1 MKNADIRRQEDLGMS
16 QKPKFIVIEGL
27 DGSGKSTQIDL
38 LIAHFKH
45 QGIETRF
52 VHFPRHNEGVFGK
65 LIARFL
71 RGEFGEVKD
80 VHPQLV
86 ALLFAE
92 DRKEFASTLQG
103 WLDDGHAVLCDRYV
117 LSNIAFQCAKLQT
130 VEEKTML
137 RDWILDFEFAQNKI
151 PKPDFSLHLSVPF
164 AFTERALTARM
175 EVQARAYLAGAHD
188 IHEKDFSLQLA
199 VKQEYEALVASDKSI
214 RNIVCYNDAS
224 EMKSISEI
232 HELILNAID

>member
-1 MKNADIRRQEDLGMS
+1 MP
-16 QKPKFIVIEGL
+16 QKHKFIAIEGL

-38 LIAHFKH
+38 LIAHFRA

-52 VHFPRHNEGVFGK
+52 IHFPRHNEGVFGK

-92 DRKEFASTLQG
+92 DRKEFATILQG
-103 WLDDGHAVLCDRYV
+103 WLDAGHVVLCDRYV
-117 LSNIAFQCAKLQT
+117 LSNIAFQCAKLDDPIAK
-130 VEEKTML
+130 ESL
-137 RDWILDFEFAQNKI
+137 REWILEFEYTYNKI

-175 EVQARAYLAGAHD
+175 AAQARDYLDGGHD
-188 IHEKDFSLQLA
+188 IHEKDFALQKAVRLA
-199 VKQEYEALVASDKSI
+199 YETLVATDPSI
-214 RNIVCYNDAS
+214 RNIVCADDAGQ
-224 EMKSISEI
+224 MRPIAEI
-232 HELILNAID
+232 HQLILDAIEA

>member
-1 MKNADIRRQEDLGMS
+1 MPHS
-16 QKPKFIVIEGL
+16 PKFIAIEGL
-27 DGSGKSTQIDL
+27 DGSGKSTQIEL
-38 LIAHFKH
+38 LTRHFRA

-92 DRKEFASTLQG
+92 DRKEFSNTLRG
-103 WLDDGHAVLCDRYV
+103 WLEAGHVVLCDRYV
-117 LSNIAFQCAKLQT
+117 LSNIAFQCAKLCD
-130 VEEKTML
+130 EASKSAL
-137 RDWILDFEFAQNKI
+137 RDWILEFEFVHNQI

-164 AFTERALTARM
+164 DFTERALSARIAA
-175 EVQARAYLAGAHD
+175 QAREYLAGGHD
-188 IHEKDFSLQLA
+188 IHEKDFSLQRA
-199 VKQEYEALVASDKSI
+199 VKGEYEALVASDKSI
-214 RNIVCYNDAS
+214 RNIVCYDEAMQ
-224 EMKSISEI
+224 MKSIAAI
-232 HELILNAID
+232 HADILRAIAS